1 MTAMT
6 PNDIKDRVKRI
17 FGDESGAQVTDSDIL
32 MWINDAQRE
41 AAMQVEGMLRTT
53 NTVDSIADT
62 QSYALPSAAM
72 TLLDISYK
80 GPSDGSYHKLRYLSP
95 NEMDEYIDG
104 WDGTEF
110 NAGDPQIYTRGQESN
125 AIGTSFIVFPRPDTS
140 IVAAFKAEYIR
151 YPNPVTSLGSGIIDL
166 PEYLHLYVL
175 EYCLMKAY
183 EMDEDWESADKKAS
197 YIQSTLDF
205 NNAKEA
211 WFGQQAYPVVG
222 TTAEDYY

>member
-6 PNDIKDRVKRI
+6 PNDIKDRVKRL
-17 FGDESGAQVTDSDIL
+17 FGDESGAQVTDNDIL

-41 AAMQVEGMLRTT
+41 AAMQLEGMLRTT
-53 NTVDSIADT
+53 STVNSVANSG
-62 QSYALPSAAM
+62 SYVMPTGAL

-80 GPSDGSYHKLRYLSP
+80 GASDGSYHKLRYLSP
-95 NEMDEYIDG
+95 NEMDEYVDG

-110 NAGDPQIYTRGQESN
+110 GAADPQVYSRGQESN
-125 AIGTSFIVFPRPDTS
+125 AFGSSFIVHPRPATS
-140 IVAAFKAEYIR
+140 ITAAFKVEYIR
-151 YPNPVTSLGSGIIDL
+151 YPNPVASYAGTIDL

-183 EMDEDWESADKKAS
+183 EMDEDWEAADKKAS

-205 NNAKEA
+205 NNGKEA
-211 WFGQQAYPVVG
+211 WFGQQSYPVVG
-222 TTAEDYY
+222 TTSEDYY